1 MEGGG
6 ATHTNTNI
14 HEQIFSSGCLCT
26 RLPVHQVA
34 CPPGCLCIRL
44 PVQLPVHQV
53 ASSAYR
59 IVNPYLD
66 RILNHVH
73 CPPNDGRVL
82 VRPVHLPQASH
93 RLKKGIPRTPIKE
106 KKRGSGK
113 RELSNLQNVILLCG
127 GKGRAGKLHTRSQMS
142 TRRRI
147 ERKHERGEM
156 GRRRGRQRSPRVG
169 R

>member
-1 MEGGG
+1 MRGWREGGQR
-6 ATHTNTNI
+6 TP
-14 HEQIFSSGCLCT
+14 T
-26 RLPVHQVA
+26 RTSTSRFFHQVA
-34 CPPGCLCIRL
+34 CAPGCLCIRL
-44 PVQLPVHQV
+44 PVDQV